1 MFRANLLN
9 KHLRVEL
16 VESKKFIFDQVR
28 KKKVIMTPE
37 EWVRQSVIFYLI
49 NTLDYPLG
57 LISIETSL
65 KYNGINKRSDIIV
78 KSRKGLSN
86 YLLIECKSFKLKL
99 NDAHLSQVSMYNKK
113 YSSRYIMIT
122 NGIDHLVFSFDKKLD
137 KINVLDVIPKYKDL
151 D

>member
-1 MFRANLLN
+1 MN

-16 VESKKFIFDQVR
+16 VETKKFIFDQVR

-57 LISIETSL
+57 LISVETSL

-99 NDAHLSQVSMYNKK
+99 NDAHLSQE
-113 YSSRYIMIT
+113 
-122 NGIDHLVFSFDKKLD
+122 
-137 KINVLDVIPKYKDL
+137 
-151 D
+151 